1 MSTYDVL
8 GNIAL
13 FKFSKG
19 MKKSE
24 KVEIA
29 REFIIN
35 HPKVNTVLE
44 KTDKIKGR
52 LRTPETKFIL
62 GEKNKECLYKEN
74 GCSFVFNVDTCY
86 FSPRLSSERKYLAD
100 ITKKGESVLVMFGGV
115 APFAVVIAKSGK
127 PKRVVSM
134 ELNMKAQKYA
144 IENVRKNN
152 VNVEIIQGDVKKKLP
167 RMKEKFDRIVMAR
180 PNLKDSFLSSAFS
193 VSKKGTIIHYYG
205 FYHEDKIDELR
216 NLIKEEAKK
225 AKKKIRIQSINKAGD
240 IGVRTYRYRVDF
252 KLL

>member
-1 MSTYDVL
+1 
-8 GNIAL
+8 
-13 FKFSKG
+13 
-19 MKKSE
+19 
-24 KVEIA
+24 
-29 REFIIN
+29 
-35 HPKVNTVLE
+35 
-44 KTDKIKGR
+44 
-52 LRTPETKFIL
+52 
-62 GEKNKECLYKEN
+62 
-74 GCSFVFNVDTCY
+74 
-86 FSPRLSSERKYLAD
+86 
-100 ITKKGESVLVMFGGV
+100 MFGGV